1 MMPSKGKLA
10 KRGGRAFS
18 EHFLFVFCRIPRK
31 SSASLR
37 GPVRLEHGTNSVV
50 RLETAVKEALADA
63 GVNTAEFVLPSVL
76 LNRMPPMY
84 IADREGHFTL
94 VSPEFEELVVEAF
107 GAERNAGGQLA
118 TPEELLGIFRHLEKG
133 VREVKLRQTV
143 ELRGD
148 QRHYRSFHVR
158 TEDGGVPTGFAGI
171 YTDVTLEAEA
181 VIEAARAEARFQDI
195 IRSASDWVWET
206 DVDMTLTYVSARIS
220 ETLELPPGA
229 LMGRN
234 IFSLGVFED
243 SSDGLRGKPDLLRE
257 RAAFRGRI
265 FLIADSRNRVR
276 RISLSGVPVYDD
288 VTGAFRGYRGTGT
301 DVTNEHDA
309 IQSARRSQRE
319 LENSLRELRE
329 RNVQLDYALDEARMA
344 VTAKTEFL
352 GKMSHE
358 LRTPLNAIIGFSEIS
373 ERKMFGDLD
382 EHYLEYFRDIKG
394 AAYHLLHIIN
404 DILDAVHLE
413 SRSLKLSPQAVD
425 LGELIAQAKSYVAV
439 RAEHAQIDVSA
450 INCPAGVI
458 AEADPDRTRQIFVN
472 LVNNAV
478 KFTEAGGSVGVDV
491 EVGTGDHIDVTVW
504 DTGVGI
510 PADQQDR
517 IFESFHQVGAGV
529 MTTPREGTGLGLTI
543 SRQLARMMGGD
554 VTVDSSVGRGSR
566 FTLRLPRS
574 RSRPD

>member
-1 MMPSKGKLA
+1 M
-10 KRGGRAFS
+10 
-18 EHFLFVFCRIPRK
+18 
-31 SSASLR
+31 
-37 GPVRLEHGTNSVV
+37 EHGTNSVV
-50 RLETAVKEALADA
+50 RLDASMRETGA
-63 GVNTAEFVLPSVL
+63 GAGFSDVVLPRSL
-76 LNRMPPMY
+76 LDRMPPMY
-84 IADREGHFTL
+84 IADREGRFTL
-94 VSPEFEELVVEAF
+94 ISPEFELLATDAF
-107 GAERNAGGQLA
+107 GARRDGPTLA
-118 TPEELLGIFRHLEKG
+118 APEELLGIFRHLEKG

-143 ELRGD
+143 TVRGD
-148 QRHYRSFHVR
+148 TRHYRSFHVR
-158 TEDGGVPTGFAGI
+158 TEDSSGPTGFAGV

-195 IRSASDWVWET
+195 IRSSSDWVWET
-206 DVDMTLTYVSARIS
+206 GPDLNLTYVSTRIS

-229 LMGRN
+229 LIGRN

-243 SSDGLRGKPDLLRE
+243 ASDGLRGKPDLLRE
-257 RAAFRGRI
+257 RAPFRSRI

-276 RISLSGVPVYDD
+276 RISLSGIPIYDD
-288 VTGAFRGYRGTGT
+288 LTGVFRGYRGTGT

-329 RNVQLDYALDEARMA
+329 RNMQLDYALDEARLA

-382 EHYLEYFRDIKG
+382 DHYLDYFRDIKG

-425 LGELIAQAKSYVAV
+425 VAELIAQAKSYVTV
-439 RAEHAQIDVSA
+439 RAELAQIDISA
-450 INCPAGVI
+450 ITCPAGVV

-472 LVNNAV
+472 LMNNAV
-478 KFTEAGGSVGVDV
+478 KFTDGGGSVGVDV
-491 EVGTGDHIDVTVW
+491 AFDRGDYIDVTVW

-510 PADQQDR
+510 PADQLDR

-554 VTVDSSVGRGSR
+554 VSVESRLGRGSR
-566 FTLRLPRS
+566 FTLRLPKAQGGEA
-574 RSRPD
+574 